1 MAEQVTEP
9 EIKAVIGEEPRR
21 EGEYPLIY
29 QVGYDVQ
36 QGVRVTHIT
45 EETENLGTYG
55 VKWFYV
61 WADKH
66 LVAKMNALQVATILY
81 KEKANA

>member
-1 MAEQVTEP
+1 MAEYVSP

-29 QVGYDVQ
+29 QVGYEVQ
-36 QGVRVTHIT
+36 PGVRVTHIT
-45 EETENLGTYG
+45 EDTENLGTYG
-55 VKWFYV
+55 VKWFSV

-66 LVAKMNALQVATILY
+66 LVAKMNALQVAAVLY
-81 KEKANA
+81 KEKADA